1 MEQLK
6 VLMQELNL
14 SVPDVAHLAGV
25 HVSTVFRWL
34 SRKSRVPKTVL
45 AMLLRMLEDR
55 EAGR

>member
-14 SVPDVAHLAGV
+14 SVPDVARLAGV

-45 AMLLRMLEDR
+45 AMMLHMLDLRDAR
-55 EAGR
+55 R